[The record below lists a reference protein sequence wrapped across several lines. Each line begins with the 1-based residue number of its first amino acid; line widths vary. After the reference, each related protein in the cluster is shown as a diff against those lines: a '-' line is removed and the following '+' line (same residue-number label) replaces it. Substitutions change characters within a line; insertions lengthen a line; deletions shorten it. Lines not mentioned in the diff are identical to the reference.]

1 MHKIKFFTHL
11 PLTLA
16 LAGLLSVGC
25 QSGKQQSSISQPLAP
40 VVMPVVAAPVLA
52 QAPIVA
58 AALAADSTT
67 LKPPVRINAGST
79 TPSTDSSGNTWLPDQ
94 GFVGGDVVDR
104 GSDVAIANTKD
115 PAIYR
120 TEHFS
125 MDSFSCKLPNGKYV
139 VKLHFAE
146 TFVEGIT
153 EPGQRVFS
161 FSVNGREF
169 KDFDVFVKAGG
180 PRRAYI
186 ETINVEVTDGKLAII
201 FTSKADNPEINGIEI
216 LPAS

>member
-58 AALAADSTT
+58 TALAADSTT
-67 LKPPVRINAGST
+67 LKPPVRINAGSG
-79 TPSTDSSGNTWLPDQ
+79 TPSNDSSGNTWLPDQ

-104 GSDVAIANTKD
+104 GSDMEIANTKD

-146 TFVEGIT
+146 TYEGIT
-153 EPGQRVFS
+153 EAGQRVFS
-161 FSVNGREF
+161 FTVNGQEF
-169 KDFDVFVKAGG
+169 MDFDVWVKAGG